1 MFFESEKWHVDS
13 VTDFHMLLPPF
24 CGIHFLCYH
33 YKFSFWRA
41 QRTYI
46 IISFVSVCFH
56 FECVDWCMKLPFCSY
71 SSTYSVDFFF
81 FFPFSIFCS
90 LYSSF
95 IYIFSMYVHS
105 KRILFP
111 LCCLCSLLFFL
122 CFHQLAFLSLLKF
135 CFLYHHNSTLVSF
148 TVHYVISIGKL
159 GID

>member
-1 MFFESEKWHVDS
+1 MFFESEKWHVDC

-33 YKFSFWRA
+33 YKFGFWRA

-56 FECVDWCMKLPFCSY
+56 FECVHWCMKLPFCSY

-81 FFPFSIFCS
+81 LFQFSVA
-90 LYSSF
+90 F
-95 IYIFSMYVHS
+95 IQALYIFFQCMYTA
-105 KRILFP
+105 REFYFLFAV
-111 LCCLCSLLFFL
+111 CAAYFFFL

>member
-1 MFFESEKWHVDS
+1 MYWDICVQQMFNLYQIQKKWVICTEIKDHIFIYDWELCVISGWNLWSLSLHFIFLNLLLFFESEKWHVDC

-33 YKFSFWRA
+33 YKFGFWRA

-81 FFPFSIFCS
+81 SFFN
-90 LYSSF
+90 
-95 IYIFSMYVHS
+95 
-105 KRILFP
+105 
-111 LCCLCSLLFFL
+111 FL
-122 CFHQLAFLSLLKF
+122 
-135 CFLYHHNSTLVSF
+135 
-148 TVHYVISIGKL
+148 
-159 GID
+159 